1 MARRPRN
8 RVGELDDAVVAIRRR
23 HALAVLRLEVSE
35 HRLAPLP
42 AWRLRVAGTGTGSA
56 TDVAR
61 VGSGF
66 GVLAA

>member
-23 HALAVLRLEVSE
+23 HALAVLRLEGSE
-35 HRLAPLP
+35 HRLPLP

-61 VGSGF
+61 VGAGF